1 MPRLKLNTLPP
12 AQQKTFEQLTFT
24 REHFVLYGGTAV
36 ALLAGHRISM
46 DFDFFGSSPVTEK
59 DKQDILSAL
68 SLDKHYPRIQD
79 SENTLSLR
87 LPPQN
92 KNDNGV
98 LVSFFGDITK
108 PRFKKPCAAETGPR
122 VASPLDLAGFKL
134 AMAYHRNKE
143 DDLIDLAALF
153 DLNQTMSEAARA
165 MSILYPGQASL
176 HHAVASA
183 AWFKDRETSATG
195 KLTNKIKT
203 VLETAV
209 KNYRETNTPLS
220 IENPLLSAP
229 GFEPALITR
238 QNTSNTKESN
248 RSPGG

>member
-59 DKQDILSAL
+59 DKQDIL
-68 SLDKHYPRIQD
+68 
-79 SENTLSLR
+79 
-87 LPPQN
+87 
-92 KNDNGV
+92 
-98 LVSFFGDITK
+98 
-108 PRFKKPCAAETGPR
+108 
-122 VASPLDLAGFKL
+122 
-134 AMAYHRNKE
+134 
-143 DDLIDLAALF
+143 
-153 DLNQTMSEAARA
+153 
-165 MSILYPGQASL
+165 
-176 HHAVASA
+176 
-183 AWFKDRETSATG
+183 RETSATG

-209 KNYRETNTPLS
+209 MNYREANTPLS

-238 QNTSNTKESN
+238 QNTSNTTESN